1 MLCELE
7 PGRCKSLAVSA
18 PRSVVHYQGIIVRVL
33 GNFIVS

>member
-18 PRSVVHYQGIIVRVL
+18 PRSVVHHQGIIVRVL